1 MRMKSKRLALFMVF
15 SLAVF
20 TLSTIPMMTGTT
32 EAASAPYKLG
42 LVTSVTGF
50 MSPMG
55 SGARDVGKLVVDRI
69 NSQGGINGHPL
80 ELIIYDDGS
89 DPSKGVMAYKKLI
102 GEDKVLGIM
111 GPVSTGIAMAC
122 VPIAEKAGVPVFSLN
137 SSSWVVALKPW
148 NLPNPPTKIRHWIFK
163 AGIDPIFLYQGMY
176 RILKEHGAT
185 KIAHMNVNNAMG
197 KAMRGALAA
206 SHKRAGL
213 EVVIWEEYGRQ
224 DTDLTVPLTKMKAT
238 DFDAIVI
245 SGAEMAGAIGYK
257 QAREMGITK
266 PIVGMAPL
274 AMTQIVQALG
284 TSLDGLMVGTFPV
297 SIGEALPA
305 DDPQRK
311 PVMELTKLVR
321 EKTNKKRAD
330 TGHAAG
336 WDGVYLFADALK
348 RANPDLSDLKKAR
361 TQVRDAFATI
371 KGFVGTQS
379 VGDMTKWH
387 EIPAPYIPVKL
398 KDGKLV
404 IIGKKG
410 IPSWEDF
417 Q

>member
-1 MRMKSKRLALFMVF
+1 
-15 SLAVF
+15 
-20 TLSTIPMMTGTT
+20 
-32 EAASAPYKLG
+32 
-42 LVTSVTGF
+42 
-50 MSPMG
+50 MSPIG
-55 SGARDVGKLVVDRI
+55 SGARDVAKLVVNRI
-69 NSQGGINGHPL
+69 NNQGGINGHPI
-80 ELIIYDDGS
+80 ELIVYDDGS

-122 VPIAEKAGVPVFSLN
+122 APIAEKAGVPVFSLN

-163 AGIDPIFLYQGMY
+163 AGIDPIFLYEGMY
-176 RILKEHGAT
+176 RILKEQGAT

-197 KAMRGALAA
+197 KAMRRALEA

-224 DTDLTVPLTKMKAT
+224 DTDLTVPLTKMKGT

-274 AMTQIVQALG
+274 AMAQIVQALG

-297 SIGEALPA
+297 SLGDSLPA
-305 DDPQRK
+305 DDPQRQ
-311 PVMELTKLVR
+311 PVMELTKLVQENTKR
-321 EKTNKKRAD
+321 KRAD

-336 WDGVYLFADALK
+336 WDGVYLYVDALK

-398 KDGKLV
+398 RDGKLV

-410 IPSWEDF
+410 IPSWEDL

>member
-1 MRMKSKRLALFMVF
+1 MKMKSKRLALFIGIF
-15 SLAVF
+15 LAVF
-20 TLSTIPMMTGTT
+20 ALSTIPIMTGAAK
-32 EAASAPYKLG
+32 AASAPYKLG
-42 LVTSVTGF
+42 LVTSITGF

-55 SGARDVGKLVVDRI
+55 TGARDVGKLVVDRI

-111 GPVSTGIAMAC
+111 GPVSTGIALAC
-122 VPIAEKAGVPVFSLN
+122 APIAEKAGVPVFAQN
-137 SSSWVVALKPW
+137 SSSWSVALKPW
-148 NLPNPPTKIRHWIFK
+148 NLPNPPTNIRHWVFK
-163 AGIDPIFLYQGMY
+163 AGIDPIFQYQGIY

-224 DTDLTVPLTKMKAT
+224 DTDLTVPLTKIKGT

-245 SGAEMAGAIGYK
+245 SGAEMAGAIAYK

-274 AMTQIVQALG
+274 AMTQIVQVLG
-284 TSLDGLMVGTFPV
+284 KSLDGLMVGTFA
-297 SIGEALPA
+297 IGLGEDLPA
-305 DDPQRK
+305 DDPQR
-311 PVMELTKLVR
+311 PAVVELTKLVR
-321 EKTNKKRAD
+321 EKTGKKRAD

-336 WDGVYLFADALK
+336 WDGVYLYVDALK

-361 TQVRDAFATI
+361 SQVRDAFATI

-379 VGDMTKWH
+379 AGDMTKWH
-387 EIPAPYIPVKL
+387 ELPVPYIPVKL

-410 IPSWEDF
+410 IPSWADF

>member
-1 MRMKSKRLALFMVF
+1 MNMKSKRLALFIGIF
-15 SLAVF
+15 LAVF
-20 TLSTIPMMTGTT
+20 TLSTIPIMTG
-32 EAASAPYKLG
+32 AALAAEPYKLG
-42 LVTSVTGF
+42 LVTSITGF

-55 SGARDVGKLVVDRI
+55 SGARDVNKLLIDRI

-89 DPSKGVMAYKKLI
+89 DPSKGVMAFKKLI

-122 VPIAEKAGVPVFSLN
+122 APIAEKAGVPMFSQN

-148 NLPNPPTKIRHWIFK
+148 NLPNPPTKIRHWVFK
-163 AGIDPIFLYQGMY
+163 AGIDPIFLYQGIY

-185 KIAHMNVNNAMG
+185 KIASMNVNNGMG
-197 KAMRGALAA
+197 KAMRGAFAA

-224 DTDLTVPLTKMKAT
+224 DTDLTVPLTKIKAT
-238 DFDAIVI
+238 NFDAIVI
-245 SGAEMAGAIGYK
+245 SGAEMAGAIAYK

-274 AMTQIVQALG
+274 TMVQIVQVLG
-284 TSLDGLMVGTFPV
+284 KSLDGLMVGTFPV
-297 SIGEALPA
+297 ALGEDLPL
-305 DDPQRK
+305 DDPQRA

-321 EKTNKKRAD
+321 EKTGKTRAD

-336 WDGVYLFADALK
+336 WDGVYLYVDALK

-361 TQVRDAFATI
+361 TQLRDAFATI
-371 KGFVGTQS
+371 KGFVGVQS
-379 VGDMTKWH
+379 IGDMNKWH

-398 KDGKLV
+398 SNGKLV
-404 IIGKKG
+404 VIGKRG

>member
-1 MRMKSKRLALFMVF
+1 MRMKSKRLTLFIGVLF
-15 SLAVF
+15 AVF
-20 TLSTIPMMTGTT
+20 TLSTIPVVTGTAG
-32 EAASAPYKLG
+32 AAEPYKLG
-42 LVTSVTGF
+42 LVSSITGF

-55 SGARDVGKLVVDRI
+55 TGARDAAKLVVAQI
-69 NSQGGINGHPL
+69 NKQGGINGHPID
-80 ELIIYDDGS
+80 LIIYDDGS

-122 VPIAEKAGVPVFSLN
+122 APIAEKAGVPVFSLN

-148 NLPNPPTKIRHWIFK
+148 NLPNPPDKVRHWIFK
-163 AGIDPIFLYQGMY
+163 AGIDPIFLYQGMF

-197 KAMRGALAA
+197 KAMRGALKA
-206 SHKRAGL
+206 SHEKAGID
-213 EVVIWEEYGRQ
+213 VVIWEEYGRQ

-238 DFDAIVI
+238 NFDAIVI

-274 AMTQIVQALG
+274 AMAQIVQALG
-284 TSLDGLMVGTFPV
+284 KSLDGLMVGTFPV
-297 SIGEALPA
+297 SLGDALPM

-321 EKTNKKRAD
+321 ENTNRKRAD

-348 RANPDLSDLKKAR
+348 RGNPDLGDLKKAR

-379 VGDMTKWH
+379 VGDVDKWH
-387 EIPAPYIPVKL
+387 EVPAPYIPVKL
-398 KDGKLV
+398 VNGKFV

-410 IPSWEDF
+410 IPSWVDM

>member
-1 MRMKSKRLALFMVF
+1 MITDSA
-15 SLAVF
+15 
-20 TLSTIPMMTGTT
+20 G
-32 EAASAPYKLG
+32 AASAPYKLG
-42 LVTSVTGF
+42 LVSSITGF

-55 SGARDVGKLVVDRI
+55 TGARDAAKLVVAQI
-69 NSQGGINGHPL
+69 NSRGGINGHPI

-122 VPIAEKAGVPVFSLN
+122 APIAEKAGVPVFSLN

-148 NLPNPPTKIRHWIFK
+148 DLPNPPAKVRHWIFK
-163 AGIDPIFLYQGMY
+163 AGIDPIFLYQGMF
-176 RILKEHGAT
+176 RILKDHGAT

-197 KAMRGALAA
+197 KAMKRALAA
-206 SHKRAGL
+206 SHERAGID
-213 EVVIWEEYGRQ
+213 VVIWEEYGRE

-238 DFDAIVI
+238 NFDAIVI

-274 AMTQIVQALG
+274 AMAQIVQALG
-284 TSLDGLMVGTFPV
+284 KSLDGLMVGTFPV
-297 SIGEALPA
+297 SLGDALPM

-311 PVMELTKLVR
+311 PVMELTKLVQ
-321 EKTNKKRAD
+321 ENTNRKRAD

-348 RANPDLSDLKKAR
+348 RGNPDLGDLKKAR

-379 VGDMTKWH
+379 VGDVDKWH
-387 EIPAPYIPVKL
+387 EVPAPYIPVKL
-398 KDGKLV
+398 VNGKFV

-410 IPSWEDF
+410 IPSWVDM